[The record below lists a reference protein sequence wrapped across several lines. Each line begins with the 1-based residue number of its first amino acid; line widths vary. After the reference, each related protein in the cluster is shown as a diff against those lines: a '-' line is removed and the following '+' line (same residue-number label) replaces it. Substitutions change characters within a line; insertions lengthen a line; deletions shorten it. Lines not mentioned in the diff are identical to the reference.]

1 MTNAPDRP
9 IIIAMT
15 RGEEAG
21 YRFEFRQLGPLEVL
35 RDGEPL
41 KVTGERQRALLSLL
55 VVRANE
61 FVSTDRIVEEL
72 ALGEASG
79 TGVNAIQATVSRLRR
94 LLDGGLPDDGG
105 AGVLVTERGGYTLR
119 VGQEWVD
126 AGRFER
132 LTAEGRR
139 ALAGGHAATAAA
151 KLRQALDLWRGP
163 ALADVADLEFAQA
176 EIRRQIGRAS
186 CRERV

>member
-1 MTNAPDRP
+1 MTGAESGDC
-9 IIIAMT
+9 
-15 RGEEAG
+15 
-21 YRFEFRQLGPLEVL
+21 RFEFRLLGPLEVL

-41 KVTGERQRALLSLL
+41 KVTGGRQRALLSLL
-55 VVRANE
+55 VVHANE

-72 ALGEASG
+72 ALSEASG

-94 LLDGGLPDDGG
+94 LLDAGLASDGG
-105 AGVLVTERGGYTLR
+105 SGVLVTERGGYTLR
-119 VGQEWVD
+119 VGRDWVD

-163 ALADVADLEFAQA
+163 ARKV
-176 EIRRQIGRAS
+176 
-186 CRERV
+186 